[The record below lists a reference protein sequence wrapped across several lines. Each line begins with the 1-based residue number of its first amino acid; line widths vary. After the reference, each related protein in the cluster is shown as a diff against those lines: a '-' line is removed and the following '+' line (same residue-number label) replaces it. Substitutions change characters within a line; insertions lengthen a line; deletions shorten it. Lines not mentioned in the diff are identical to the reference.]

1 MLSRSEIT
9 ELLRVELEEATRRHE
24 EAKRNFWR
32 ISADV
37 PSGLPHPDG
46 SRRIQNAARVQTGSM
61 AALAAT
67 LRRFN
72 AFLIDGTVP
81 DDLRPADQKPARPA
95 NE

>member
-1 MLSRSEIT
+1 MLSRSEVT
-9 ELLRVELEEATRRHE
+9 EILRAELEEATRQHE

-46 SRRIQNAARVQTGSM
+46 TRRIQNAARVQTGSM
-61 AALAAT
+61 TALAMT

-81 DDLRPADQKPARPA
+81 EDLKDGVLKNR
-95 NE
+95 